1 MNKNQDSKLQAWIL
15 LRILCNANNLIWQVL
30 AAFVT
35 AFNLFSDRLD
45 TLIANATL
53 QQELLNGYARQKQQS
68 KFNMAK
74 LANSI
79 RSKIQAYA
87 ATIDDGDVLYT
98 KVNYTISKL
107 MTMSAPKSLAACK
120 IIYKYADENRNALL
134 PFGVIDADIDILN
147 DLITT
152 FTQQMVMP
160 RQAIDQ
166 LKGLT
171 ARIKEDVS
179 YIETIINKRL
189 SKLMINFQDSAPIF
203 YTDFFNCKR
212 PMPYATSHTEFDI
225 ITKNKANGEVLNGVS
240 VTAVGATKT
249 YTGKTV
255 IQGQLD
261 LKKISPELYDLIF
274 EIPGYLP
281 LTLSEQKASPGKH
294 IQIVVELVP
303 ES

>member
-35 AFNLFSDRLD
+35 AFGLFSARLD

-53 QQELLNGYARQKQQS
+53 QQELLNGYARQKQLS

-87 ATIDDGDVLYT
+87 ATIDDGDVLYA
-98 KVNYTISKL
+98 KVNYTLSKL

-120 IIYKYADENRNALL
+120 IIYKYADENRVALI
-134 PFGVIDADIDILN
+134 PFGVSDDDIEILN
-147 DLITT
+147 EHNTI

-179 YIETIINKRL
+179 YIENIINKRL
-189 SKLMINFQDSAPIF
+189 SKLIVNFQDSAPIF

-212 PMPYATSHTEFDI
+212 PVPYATSHTEFDI
-225 ITKNKANGEVLNGVS
+225 LTKNKVSGEVINGVR
-240 VTAVGATKT
+240 VTVIGSTKT
-249 YTGKTV
+249 YTGKTD
-255 IQGQLD
+255 IEGQLD

-274 EIPGYLP
+274 EIPGYQP
-281 LTLSEQKASPGKH
+281 VTLSDQKASPGKH
-294 IQIVVELVP
+294 AQIVVELMP
-303 ES
+303 EN